1 MDTKQSKH
9 EIVSDYTLHNTDTK
23 ILWKI

>member
-9 EIVSDYTLHNTDTK
+9 EIVSDYTLQNTDTK